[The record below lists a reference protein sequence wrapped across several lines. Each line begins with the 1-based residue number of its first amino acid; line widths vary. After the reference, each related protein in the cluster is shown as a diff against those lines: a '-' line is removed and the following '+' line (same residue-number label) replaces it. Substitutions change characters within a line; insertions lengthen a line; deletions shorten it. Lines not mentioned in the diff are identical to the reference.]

1 MNAVVEQALD
11 LWGLHGATYSLV
23 AARENAVF
31 KITSGT
37 ESYALRLHRSGYRTD
52 AELRSELQWMRA
64 VSECGIK
71 VPTPIPSTSHA
82 LLRVV
87 DGIQV
92 DVLTWLSGT
101 TMDQTFNGQV
111 NRADLFE
118 RLGKDM
124 ARLHTV
130 SDAWPQPDG
139 FTRCSWD
146 RDGLLGQAPLWD
158 CFWNNPRLTR
168 NDQSLL
174 IAMREKADADLAS
187 LETTLDY
194 GLIHADLVAA
204 NVMVNG
210 EDIQLIDF
218 DDGGFGFRLFDIA
231 TALLKHLDAP
241 DYLQLRSS
249 LVKGYT
255 SVRPIDLSALDLF
268 MMLRAA
274 TYVGWNITR
283 MHEDGGEDRNTRF
296 ISTTKRLGL
305 TYLQRSMDPC
315 IN

>member
-1 MNAVVEQALD
+1 MNAVVERALD
-11 LWGLHGATYSLV
+11 LWGLHGASYSLV

-37 ESYALRLHRSGYRTD
+37 KSYALRLHRSGYRTD
-52 AELRSELQWMRA
+52 AELRSELQWMKA
-64 VSECGIK
+64 ASEGGIK
-71 VPTPIPSTSHA
+71 VPAPIPSTSHA
-82 LLRVV
+82 LFHVV
-87 DGIQV
+87 DGVQV
-92 DVLTWLSGT
+92 DVLTWLSGS
-101 TMDQTFNGQV
+101 TMDQTLSGHA

-124 ARLHTV
+124 ARLHAV

-158 CFWNNPRLTR
+158 CFWDNPGLALDDR
-168 NDQSLL
+168 SLF
-174 IAMREKADADLAS
+174 IAMRDKARVELAS
-187 LETTLDY
+187 LEATLDY

-204 NVMVNG
+204 NVMVDG
-210 EDIQLIDF
+210 DALQIIDF

-241 DYLQLRSS
+241 DYLALRAA
-249 LVKGYT
+249 LIKGYT
-255 SVRPIDLSALDLF
+255 SVRLINLSALDLF

-283 MHEDGGEDRNTRF
+283 MDEDGGTDRNARF
-296 ISTTKRLGL
+296 IDTTKRLAL
-305 TYLQRSMDPC
+305 AYLHGATTPC
-315 IN
+315 VN

>member
-52 AELRSELQWMRA
+52 AELRSELQWMNA
-64 VSECGIK
+64 VCEGGLK
-71 VPTPIPSTSHA
+71 VPAPIPSTSHA
-82 LLRVV
+82 LLHVV
-87 DGIQV
+87 DGVQV
-92 DVLTWLSGT
+92 DVLTWLSGST
-101 TMDQTFNGQV
+101 LDQTLNGQI
-111 NRADLFE
+111 NRTDLFE

-124 ARLHTV
+124 AHLHAV
-130 SDAWPQPDG
+130 SDAWPLPDG
-139 FTRCSWD
+139 FTRCSWN
-146 RDGLLGQAPLWD
+146 RDGLLGETPLWD
-158 CFWNNPRLTR
+158 CFWENPGLTPEDR
-168 NDQSLL
+168 ALFL
-174 IAMREKADADLAS
+174 AMRDKADTELAS
-187 LETTLDY
+187 LEETLDY
-194 GLIHADLVAA
+194 GLIHADLVPA
-204 NVMVNG
+204 NVMIDG
-210 EDIQLIDF
+210 DALSLIDF

-241 DYLQLRSS
+241 DYLELRAA
-249 LVKGYT
+249 LIKGYT
-255 SVRPIDLSALDLF
+255 SVRPIDLTALDLF

-283 MHEDGGEDRNTRF
+283 MLEDGGAIRNARF
-296 ISTTKRLGL
+296 INTTKCLAIA
-305 TYLQRSMDPC
+305 YLKGATDPC

>member
-11 LWGLHGATYSLV
+11 LWSLHDATYSLV

-31 KITSGT
+31 KITSDT
-37 ESYALRLHRSGYRTD
+37 DNYALRLHRSGYRTD
-52 AELRSELQWMRA
+52 AELLSELQWMNA
-64 VSECGIK
+64 VSEGGIK
-71 VPTPIPSTSHA
+71 VPAPIASTSHA
-82 LLRVV
+82 LLHVV
-87 DGIQV
+87 DGVQV
-92 DVLTWLSGT
+92 DVLTWLSGI
-101 TMDQTFNGQV
+101 TMDQTLNGQV

-124 ARLHTV
+124 ARLHAV

-139 FTRCSWD
+139 FIRCSWD

-158 CFWNNPRLTR
+158 RFWDNPGLARDDR
-168 NDQSLL
+168 SLL
-174 IAMREKADADLAS
+174 IAMRDKADNELAS
-187 LETTLDY
+187 LEATLDY

-210 EDIQLIDF
+210 DALQMIDF

-241 DYLQLRSS
+241 DYPELRAA
-249 LVKGYT
+249 LIKGYT
-255 SVRPIDLSALDLF
+255 SERPIDLAALDLF

-283 MHEDGGEDRNTRF
+283 MLEDGGEARNARF
-296 ISTTKRLGL
+296 INTTKRLAIA
-305 TYLQRSMDPC
+305 YLHGATDPC
-315 IN
+315 TN